1 MGTDHLLFAELSDL
15 YVLTVADLATSHFDT
30 PETRKGN
37 RGGAAQTHRQIP
49 LRKRVV
55 VEAPRG
61 GQPNGRVYR
70 SKHFAQGQISSKQL
84 NCFPANLVNDVQEV
98 RFTNNK
104 IEPLPIVG
112 ERNR

>member
-15 YVLTVADLATSHFDT
+15 HVLTVTDLATSHFDT

-37 RGGAAQTHRQIP
+37 RGGAAQTHRRVP

-70 SKHFAQGQISSKQL
+70 SKHFRTRPDLQQTTKL
-84 NCFPANLVNDVQEV
+84 
-98 RFTNNK
+98 
-104 IEPLPIVG
+104 LPCKSR
-112 ERNR
+112 E